1 MPMYVNS
8 DSVKVAS
15 VDRVYVG
22 ENLVFEKKYK
32 YEEIEIDAN
41 NSKAGID
48 SGVEYKTTGPVCTLK
63 QTHRSTIKLRI
74 TFEAVADK
82 YNPGDVVF
90 QETHHPDS
98 TFTNGTWTKEFTFK
112 KDSPAVSLIT
122 NDVSMRGTTGLSW
135 SYNNKTDI
143 VKLWLDYSNGLDE
156 DNPNYPWLSS
166 NVYIRIIKVEQYV

>member
-8 DSVKVAS
+8 DSVKAMS
-15 VDRVYVG
+15 LDRVYVG

-32 YEEIEIDAN
+32 YEEIEIDAS

-48 SGVEYKTTGPVCTLK
+48 SGVEYKTTGPVCILK

-82 YNPGDVVF
+82 FNPDDLVTQVTYN
-90 QETHHPDS
+90 PDS

-112 KDSPAVSLIT
+112 KDAPAVGLIQ
-122 NDVSMRGTTGLSW
+122 NDVSMRGGTGLS
-135 SYNNKTDI
+135 
-143 VKLWLDYSNGLDE
+143 
-156 DNPNYPWLSS
+156 
-166 NVYIRIIKVEQYV
+166 